1 MHTDRF
7 TGTASDVV
15 RTLRW
20 RGASAQPARPA
31 TLVDRC
37 PTGVNF
43 ITSADDSP
51 ALGQVVHTSL
61 GHGHDAPT
69 DTRALVRRVVRLPGN
84 LTLVAATFA
93 EAFGAQQVAR
103 AA

>member
-1 MHTDRF
+1 MHIDRF
-7 TGTASDVV
+7 DLTPSDTV

-20 RGASAQPARPA
+20 RSAPAQPARPA

-37 PTGVNF
+37 PTGLNF

-51 ALGQVVHTSL
+51 ALGQVVHAAL
-61 GHGHDAPT
+61 GLGHDAPT
-69 DTRALVRRVVRLPGN
+69 STRALVRRVVRLPGN
-84 LTLVAATFA
+84 LALVAATFA